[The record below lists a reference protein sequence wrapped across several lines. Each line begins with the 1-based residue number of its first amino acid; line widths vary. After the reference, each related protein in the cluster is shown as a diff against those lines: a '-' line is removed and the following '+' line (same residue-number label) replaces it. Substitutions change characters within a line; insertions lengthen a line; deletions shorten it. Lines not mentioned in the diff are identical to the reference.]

1 MNVLAHCT
9 LVLALVPT
17 VPVVTSAQQPQHAA
31 PAAPKPAVP
40 SAPAPIMHAAPAV
53 RAPSPANVHP
63 SQIRPIPVYPAV
75 VHPAPLPAIS
85 DVHSAP
91 ALSSPSR
98 IINNPHRW
106 SGWGWN
112 RGIPWYPAPN
122 YWGYGF
128 WGPWGLSASNVGQ
141 FGSIAQGR
149 ALYFSRYASISSPGA
164 QLLMD
169 YELHQTQCGP
179 PNLVI
184 IWGPNNSVIC
194 AHPNNLVLP
203 GNYRLDPAGLTIKAI

>member
-1 MNVLAHCT
+1 MNFLAHSA
-9 LVLALVPT
+9 LVLALVPA
-17 VPVVTSAQQPQHAA
+17 VPTVTSAQQPLHAA
-31 PAAPKPAVP
+31 PAAPKPAAP
-40 SAPAPIMHAAPAV
+40 SAPAPTLHSAPV
-53 RAPSPANVHP
+53 IRAQSPANVHP
-63 SQIRPIPVYPAV
+63 PQVHSAPVYPAV
-75 VHPAPLPAIS
+75 VHPALLPATPA
-85 DVHSAP
+85 VHAAP
-91 ALSSPSR
+91 ALPSPSR

-106 SGWGWN
+106 GGWGWN
-112 RGIPWYPAPN
+112 RGVPWYPASN

-141 FGSIAQGR
+141 YGSIAQGR
-149 ALYFSRYASISSPGA
+149 AIYPSRYASISSPGA

-203 GNYRLDPAGLTIKAI
+203 GNYRLDPATLTIKSL